1 MTKSKH
7 TVGLVALAVVAAVAL
22 GVLLFAPGIGC
33 QGAEMSNAA
42 KHSRNAAAARHRYE
56 SLTQYMD
63 AKKKILR
70 KQRYA
75 AQKKAAAD
83 RAKASNPTSRSAFR
97 VGVVVGIWNRFIW
110 TPSKSGTG
118 GKLSSGQL
126 RNARVANQALARRLD
141 LLKVSA
147 LEAKLPDLAA
157 AAGQAR
163 AALGQVSVDLA
174 GSTFT
179 PQAITAENDLIKEI
193 RRIAKAHGLKVMPR
207 VPTGTL

>member
-1 MTKSKH
+1 MTNRKQ
-7 TVGLVALAVVAAVAL
+7 TAGLVALALVAAAAL

-33 QGAEMSNAA
+33 QGAEISNSA
-42 KHSRNAAAARHRYE
+42 KHARNSAAARHRFE
-56 SLTQYMD
+56 SLTQYLD

-75 AQKKAAAD
+75 AQKKAAAE
-83 RAKASNPTSRSAFR
+83 RAKTASPTSQSAFR

-110 TPSKSGTG
+110 SPSKSGTG
-118 GKLSSGQL
+118 GKMSSAQL
-126 RNARVANQALARRLD
+126 QNARVANQALARRLD

-147 LEAKLPDLAA
+147 LEAKLPDLATA
-157 AAGQAR
+157 ASRAR
-163 AALGQVSVDLA
+163 AALGQVTVDLA

-193 RRIAKAHGLKVMPR
+193 MRIAKAHGLKVLPR